1 MKRGEA
7 TPMQKTNLLK
17 LSVIAL
23 MSVVLMA
30 PQIAKSDA
38 HGSES
43 KFTDDMFGEVRISTR
58 MSDSVGLSDST
69 VGSGKAVT
77 FNNPELDGFTS
88 YGLAIGKKFGENAF
102 YSVGLERVSS
112 AKVKMDGF
120 TTSGGTSYGTTTL
133 PFDMRHVIAE
143 VGIINPINN
152 AFDLMFFAGLGYSM
166 IETDKYT
173 VGTSTNQ
180 GRGDDTS
187 GTTFRVGLGAGYR
200 LSEKVRLVG
209 TAQYTDY
216 GEAFVM
222 NAADVQGV
230 TSEIKATEIGVRLVF
245 DF

>member
-1 MKRGEA
+1 
-7 TPMQKTNLLK
+7 MQKENLLK
-17 LSVIAL
+17 LSAIAL
-23 MSVVLMA
+23 MSAALMA

-38 HGSES
+38 HGSEP
-43 KFTDDMFGEVRISTR
+43 KFTDDMFGELRISTR
-58 MSDSVGLSDST
+58 VADSVDLSDST
-69 VGSGKAVT
+69 VGSGRAVT

-88 YGLAIGKKFGENAF
+88 YGFAIGKKFGENAF
-102 YSVGLERVSS
+102 YSVGLERVGS

-120 TTSGGTSYGTTTL
+120 TTSAGTSYGTTTL
-133 PFDMRHVIAE
+133 PFDMTHVVAE
-143 VGIINPINN
+143 IGVINPINN
-152 AFDLMFFAGLGYSM
+152 TFDVMFFGGLGYSM

-187 GTTFRVGLGAGYR
+187 GATFRVGLGAGYR

-216 GEAFVM
+216 GEAFSM
-222 NAADVQGV
+222 NADNVQGV
-230 TSEIKATEIGVRLVF
+230 TSEIKATELGLRLVF

>member
-1 MKRGEA
+1 
-7 TPMQKTNLLK
+7 MQKANLLK
-17 LSVIAL
+17 FSAIAL

-58 MSDSVGLSDST
+58 MSDSIDISDST
-69 VGSGKAVT
+69 TGNDKVATV
-77 FNNPELDGFTS
+77 NNPELDGFTS
-88 YGLAIGKKFGENAF
+88 YGFAIGKKFDETAF
-102 YSVGLERVSS
+102 YSVGIERVGS
-112 AKVKMDGF
+112 AKVKLDGF
-120 TTSGGTSYGTTTL
+120 TNVGGTSYTTTTL
-133 PFDMRHVIAE
+133 PFDMTHVIAE
-143 VGIINPINN
+143 IGIINPINN
-152 AFDLMFFAGLGYSM
+152 TFDVMFFAGLGYSM

-173 VGTSTNQ
+173 VQTSTNL

-187 GTTFRVGLGAGYR
+187 GTTLRVGLGAGYR

-216 GEAFVM
+216 GEGFWM
-222 NAADVQGV
+222 NSGNVQGV
-230 TSEIKATEIGVRLVF
+230 TAEIKATELGLRFVF

>member
-1 MKRGEA
+1 
-7 TPMQKTNLLK
+7 MQKENLLK
-17 LSVIAL
+17 LSAIAL
-23 MSVVLMA
+23 MSAALMA

-38 HGSES
+38 HGSEP
-43 KFTDDMFGEVRISTR
+43 KFTDDMFGELRISTR
-58 MSDSVGLSDST
+58 VADSVDLSDST
-69 VGSGKAVT
+69 VGSGRAVT

-88 YGLAIGKKFGENAF
+88 YGFAIGKKFGENAF
-102 YSVGLERVSS
+102 YSVGLERVGS

-120 TTSGGTSYGTTTL
+120 TDAGGTSYGATTL
-133 PFDMRHVIAE
+133 PFDMTHVVAE
-143 VGIINPINN
+143 IGVINPINN
-152 AFDLMFFAGLGYSM
+152 TFDVMFFGGLGYSM

-173 VGTSTNQ
+173 VGTSANQ

-222 NAADVQGV
+222 NAADVRGV
-230 TSEIKATEIGVRLVF
+230 TSEIKATELGLRLVF

>member
-1 MKRGEA
+1 
-7 TPMQKTNLLK
+7 MQKTNLLK
-17 LSVIAL
+17 LSAIAF
-23 MSVVLMA
+23 MSVALMA

-38 HGSES
+38 HESES

-58 MSDSVGLSDST
+58 ISDSVELSDST
-69 VGSGKAVT
+69 IGSGKAVT

-88 YGLAIGKKFGENAF
+88 YGFAIGKKFGENTF

-120 TTSGGTSYGTTTL
+120 TDAGGTSYGATTL

-143 VGIINPINN
+143 IGVINPINN
-152 AFDLMFFAGLGYSM
+152 TFDIMFYGGLGYSM

-173 VGTSTNQ
+173 VGTTTNQ

-222 NAADVQGV
+222 NAADVRGV
-230 TSEIKATEIGVRLVF
+230 TSEIKATELGLRLVF

>member
-1 MKRGEA
+1 
-7 TPMQKTNLLK
+7 MQKASLLK
-17 LSVIAL
+17 LSAIAL
-23 MSVVLMA
+23 MSAALMA
-30 PQIAKSDA
+30 PQIAKSDT
-38 HGSES
+38 HGSEP
-43 KFTDDMFGEVRISTR
+43 KFTDDMFGELRISTR
-58 MSDSVGLSDST
+58 VADSLDLSDST
-69 VGSGKAVT
+69 LGSGRVVT

-88 YGLAIGKKFGENAF
+88 YGFAIGKKFGENAF

-120 TTSGGTSYGTTTL
+120 TDAGGTSYGATTL
-133 PFDMRHVIAE
+133 PFDMTHVIAE
-143 VGIINPINN
+143 IGVINPINN
-152 AFDLMFFAGLGYSM
+152 TFDVMFFGGLGYSM

-187 GTTFRVGLGAGYR
+187 GATFRVGLGAGYR

-216 GEAFVM
+216 GEAFSM
-222 NAADVQGV
+222 NADNVQGV
-230 TSEIKATEIGVRLVF
+230 TTEIKATELGVRLVF

>member
-1 MKRGEA
+1 
-7 TPMQKTNLLK
+7 MQKENLLK
-17 LSVIAL
+17 LSAIAL
-23 MSVVLMA
+23 MSAALMA

-38 HGSES
+38 HGSEP
-43 KFTDDMFGEVRISTR
+43 KFTDDMFGELRISTR
-58 MSDSVGLSDST
+58 VADSVDLSDST
-69 VGSGKAVT
+69 VGSGRAVT

-88 YGLAIGKKFGENAF
+88 YGFAIGKKFGENAF
-102 YSVGLERVSS
+102 YSVGLERVGS

-143 VGIINPINN
+143 IGVINPINN
-152 AFDLMFFAGLGYSM
+152 TFDIMVYGGLGYSM

-187 GTTFRVGLGAGYR
+187 GTTFRIGLGAGYR

-222 NAADVQGV
+222 NAADTRGV
-230 TSEIKATEIGVRLVF
+230 TSEIKATELGLRLVF